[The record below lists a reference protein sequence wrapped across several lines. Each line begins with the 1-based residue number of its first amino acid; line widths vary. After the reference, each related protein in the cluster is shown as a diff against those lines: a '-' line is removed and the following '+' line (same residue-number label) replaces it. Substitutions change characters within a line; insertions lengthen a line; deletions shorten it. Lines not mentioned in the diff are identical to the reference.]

1 MKRYVLS
8 LGSNMGDRLSNLYE
22 AKRRISD
29 EIGEIRRQSS
39 VYETAAWGN
48 ENQSSFYNQ
57 LIEGYTGLRALKL
70 MERLLKIETEM
81 GRARVVK
88 WSPRTIDLDII
99 FYESEI
105 IEEDQLSVPHPMFH
119 LRKFTLIPLVEMM
132 PEFIDPRSGKTMKSL
147 LNELSDE
154 LEVIRLA

>member
-1 MKRYVLS
+1 
-8 LGSNMGDRLSNLYE
+8 MGDRLSNLYE
-22 AKRRISD
+22 AKRHISE
-29 EIGEIRRQSS
+29 EIGEIKRQSS

-57 LIEGYTGLRALKL
+57 LIEGYTSFTASKL
-70 MERLLKIETEM
+70 MERLLNIETEM
-81 GRARVVK
+81 GRERLVK

-99 FYESEI
+99 FFGEEI

-119 LRKFTLIPLVEMM
+119 LRKFTLVPLVEMM
-132 PEFIDPRSGKTMKSL
+132 PDFIDPRSGKTMRKL